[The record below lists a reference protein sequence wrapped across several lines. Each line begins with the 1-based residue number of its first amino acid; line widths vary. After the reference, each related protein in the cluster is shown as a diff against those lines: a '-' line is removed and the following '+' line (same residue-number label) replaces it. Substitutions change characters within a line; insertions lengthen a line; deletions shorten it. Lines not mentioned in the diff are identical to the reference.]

1 MPRTVSQSTDD
12 STGIVTDALT
22 AKYKAKATQQR
33 ANRRHGNSAG
43 TTSAVPESSKISRIA
58 ITVYDLLP
66 LIYSSASGS

>member
-33 ANRRHGNSAG
+33 ANRRQGNSAG
-43 TTSAVPESSKISRIA
+43 TTSVVPESGKIPR
-58 ITVYDLLP
+58 TLLQS